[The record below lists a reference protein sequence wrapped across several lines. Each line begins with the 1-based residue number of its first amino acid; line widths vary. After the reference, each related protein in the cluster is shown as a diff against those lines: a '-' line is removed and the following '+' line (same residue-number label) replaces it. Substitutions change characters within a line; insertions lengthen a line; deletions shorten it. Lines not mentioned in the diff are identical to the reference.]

1 MPRLMDNN
9 DTTVDGR
16 CRFHTSIQL
25 NLLTRNGKRLQILKE
40 CPLCLAYEYNNI
52 SSRSNSILT
61 TSQKSFGFTE
71 QTNGELPPVKSSSPT
86 SVIPMTYNRLATP
99 MILPP
104 LPLPTKEKTKA
115 ALTQTSSSPQLFLP
129 SKSIVN
135 RHDKEYVES
144 TKLAVCRIN
153 DEVCYVTTQKDC
165 LPAVLVNNLI
175 QEVSQSKRLMTRS
188 KFEEGDH
195 SDRTGSTHFTSSTT
209 KSSISQS
216 DDHSTES
223 SISKSDD
230 HSHKRS
236 NSVPVSCFRRTP
248 SLGSH
253 TDAPSLSTYS
263 TSQDSDCSSTS
274 RMSFCSCDSLGRCI
288 YHPNIQL
295 KTRRT
300 LEGLMTGK
308 WNIIMTSCSE
318 CAFEKIQRL
327 RQQILDTSDSIRE
340 NQHQGQLT
348 HPSCNILN
356 SLTCSEKDPMRRL
369 ISSCEEVD
377 LSDRTDS
384 TQSTLSSWTTKS
396 SFSKSDDHSHKRS
409 KSAPISCIR
418 KRSTLS
424 EGSKR
429 SLNRVVFAEQ
439 DDIHVFV
446 RI

>member
-1 MPRLMDNN
+1 MDNN

-25 NLLTRNGKRLQILKE
+25 NLLTRNGKWLQILKE
-40 CPLCLAYEYNNI
+40 CPLCLAYNNI

-61 TSQKSFGFTE
+61 TSLKSFVFTE

-115 ALTQTSSSPQLFLP
+115 TLTQTSSSPQLFLP

-144 TKLAVCRIN
+144 TKLAVCRMN

-188 KFEEGDH
+188 KFEEGDR
-195 SDRTGSTHFTSSTT
+195 SDRTGSTHSTSSTM
-209 KSSISQS
+209 KSSISKS

-223 SISKSDD
+223 CISESDD

-248 SLGSH
+248 SIGSH
-253 TDAPSLSTYS
+253 TDSSASSLSTYS

-274 RMSFCSCDSLGRCI
+274 RMLICSCDSLGRCI

-308 WNIIMTSCSE
+308 WKTIMTSCSE

-327 RQQILDTSDSIRE
+327 RQQILDTSDSIY
-340 NQHQGQLT
+340 QGEST
-348 HPSCNILN
+348 PRAIDT
-356 SLTCSEKDPMRRL
+356 SLL
-369 ISSCEEVD
+369 
-377 LSDRTDS
+377 
-384 TQSTLSSWTTKS
+384 
-396 SFSKSDDHSHKRS
+396 
-409 KSAPISCIR
+409 
-418 KRSTLS
+418 
-424 EGSKR
+424 
-429 SLNRVVFAEQ
+429 
-439 DDIHVFV
+439 
-446 RI
+446 